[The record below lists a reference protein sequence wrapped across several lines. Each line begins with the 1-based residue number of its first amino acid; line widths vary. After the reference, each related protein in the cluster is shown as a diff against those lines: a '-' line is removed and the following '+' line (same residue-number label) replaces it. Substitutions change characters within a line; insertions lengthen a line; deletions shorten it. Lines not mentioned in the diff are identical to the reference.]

1 MAAELVTKSLRDNR
15 GGTLG
20 WGVALV
26 ASVLLQLAVYPA
38 VRDAAG
44 EFEKLL
50 ESYPEAFKALFNVQ
64 QSLASGVGYLQGEV
78 FGFLAPLVLLGV
90 AIGQAARATA
100 GEEKAHTIDLLLV
113 NPISRTRLLLDKALA
128 VLASLALVAVAFGVV
143 LVVGNGVFGLGVPWL
158 HLVFAVQASAL
169 VALPFGALALL
180 IGALTGRPGLAV
192 AIPVGLGLLTY
203 LLEALSPLSEGLRA
217 WRVLSPFHHASVNA
231 ALNGD
236 PNWLGLTGL
245 VLVSA
250 VLVAGAA
257 VAFERRDVRS

>member
-1 MAAELVTKSLRDNR
+1 MTTDLMTKSLRDNR
-15 GGTLG
+15 GSTIG
-20 WGVALV
+20 WGIVLV

-38 VRDAAG
+38 VRGAAV

-50 ESYPEAFKALFNVQ
+50 ESYPDAFKALFNVQ

-100 GEEKAHTIDLLLV
+100 GEEKAHTMDLLLA

-128 VLASLALVAVAFGVV
+128 VLVSLALVTVSFGVV
-143 LVVGNGVFGLGVPWL
+143 LVMGSSVAGLGVPWL
-158 HLVFAVQASAL
+158 DLVFAVKASAV

-180 IGALTGRPGLAV
+180 IGALTGQPGLAV

-203 LLEALSPLSEGLRA
+203 LLDALSPLSEGLRP
-217 WRVLSPFHHASVNA
+217 WRVLSPFHHAAVND
-231 ALNGD
+231 ALTGH
-236 PNWLGLTGL
+236 PNWLGLAGL
-245 VLVSA
+245 VVVTAILV
-250 VLVAGAA
+250 VGAA
-257 VAFERRDVRS
+257 QAFEHRDIRV

>member
-1 MAAELVTKSLRDNR
+1 MTKSLRDNR
-15 GGTLG
+15 GSTIG
-20 WGVALV
+20 WGIALV

-50 ESYPEAFKALFNVQ
+50 DSYPESFKALFNVQ

-100 GEEKAHTIDLLLV
+100 GEERAHTMDLLLA
-113 NPISRTRLLLDKALA
+113 NPVSRTRLLLDKALA
-128 VLASLALVAVAFGVV
+128 VFVSVALVTVAFGVV
-143 LVVGNGVFGLGVPWL
+143 LVVGSGVFGLGVPWPD
-158 HLVFAVQASAL
+158 LVFAVTASAV

-192 AIPVGLGLLTY
+192 AIPVGLSLLTY
-203 LLEALSPLSEGLRA
+203 LLEALSPLSEGLRP
-217 WRVLSPFHHASVNA
+217 WRVLSPFHHAAVNA

-236 PNWLGLTGL
+236 PNWLGLAGMI
-245 VLVSA
+245 VLTA
-250 VLVAGAA
+250 VLLAGAA
-257 VAFERRDVRS
+257 MAFERRDIRI